1 VRTVACLVLGMA
13 IAASLAIAQA
23 PEYDLVIRGG
33 RVVDGTGNPAFH
45 ADVAIRAGRI
55 AAIGRLAGQGK
66 EEIDARGLVVAPGF
80 IDVHTHAEGIA
91 NQPRV
96 ENFVRLG
103 ITSIVTGNC
112 GGSALDVAAFFQ
124 RLQENPLAVNV
135 ATLIGHNT
143 VRSEAMGGAFDR
155 PPSPE
160 EQVRMRALVEQ
171 AMRDGAVGLS
181 TGLIYLPGTFARTE
195 EILDLATV
203 AARFDGIY
211 ASHMRNE
218 GSEID
223 RALDELFRIAREA
236 GIRAEI
242 SHIKLSG
249 RPNWG
254 RAAEILRKIEAARA
268 DGLDVTQDQYAYTA
282 SSTSLSTLIPASA
295 REGGLAR
302 FRERIADPETKRR
315 IVEQMKAAL
324 RARQEPNYAYA
335 VIAGYGHDA
344 TLNGKNIVEATRL
357 KRNSDSLD
365 DQIELIL
372 EIHANGGASAVFHGM
387 SEEDVRTFMAHPNT
401 MIASDG
407 GPREIRPE
415 SFPHPRSFG
424 NNARVLGHYVRD
436 LGLLRLEDAIRKM
449 TSLPAT
455 QFRLRDRGLVREGY
469 AADLVLFDPRTV
481 RDEATFAAPQ
491 RYPVGILHVIVNGV
505 PVLRNGEHTDARPG
519 VPLRHRAPAVARLL
533 SPVTH
538 LAGAPRLR

>member
-1 VRTVACLVLGMA
+1 MRTVACLVLGMA

-155 PPSPE
+155 PPSPG

-335 VIAGYGHDA
+335 VIAGYGRDA
-344 TLNGKNIVEATRL
+344 TLNGKNVVEATRL